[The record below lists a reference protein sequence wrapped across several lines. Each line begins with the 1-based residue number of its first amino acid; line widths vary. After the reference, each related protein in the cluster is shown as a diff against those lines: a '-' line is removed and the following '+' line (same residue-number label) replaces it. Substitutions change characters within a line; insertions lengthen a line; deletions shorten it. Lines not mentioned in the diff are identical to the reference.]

1 MHGDALATAVEP
13 PLELAVRNPPAAV
26 APQVSP
32 PVSPSPSWQRF
43 KRPVDFT
50 IALVLLILLLPVI
63 LVIAVAVRVSS
74 AGPVLYRQRRVGRG
88 MREFTMLKFRT
99 MYAGVSEST
108 HRAYIAELARGAA
121 SGEGLRKL
129 TDDPRVTGVGRFLRK
144 TSLDELPQ
152 LLNILTGTMSLIG
165 PRPAIE
171 YELEHYQAT
180 HYERFQ
186 VRPGL
191 TGLWQVSGRAE
202 VGFVEM
208 LDIDVDYVRKA
219 SALTDL
225 EIAVK
230 TPIAMLPR
238 RTA

>member
-1 MHGDALATAVEP
+1 MHGDAFTAVEP
-13 PLELAVRNPPAAV
+13 SRVELAVR
-26 APQVSP
+26 
-32 PVSPSPSWQRF
+32 SPSPVGPTRSPSPAWQRA
-43 KRPVDFT
+43 KRPVDF
-50 IALVLLILLLPVI
+50 AVAAVLLILLLPVI
-63 LVIAVAVRVSS
+63 LLIALAVRISS
-74 AGPVLYRQRRVGRG
+74 PGPVLYRQRRVGRG
-88 MREFTMLKFRT
+88 LREFTMLKFRT
-99 MYAGVSEST
+99 MYTGVSET
-108 HRAYIAELARGAA
+108 AHRAYISELVHGATT
-121 SGEGLRKL
+121 GEGLRKL

-152 LLNILTGTMSLIG
+152 LVNVLLGTMSLIG

-171 YELEHYQAT
+171 YELEHYQAL

-202 VGFVEM
+202 VGFIEM

-219 SALTDL
+219 SAVTDL
-225 EIAVK
+225 GIAVR
-230 TPIAMLPR
+230 TPVAMLPK

>member
-13 PLELAVRNPPAAV
+13 RVELGVLSQSPV
-26 APQVSP
+26 APTR
-32 PVSPSPSWQRF
+32 SPSAAWQRA
-43 KRPVDFT
+43 KRPVDFA
-50 IALVLLILLLPVI
+50 IAAVLLILLIPVI
-63 LVIAVAVRVSS
+63 LVIAVAVRISS
-74 AGPVLYRQRRVGRG
+74 PGPVLYRQRRVGRDL
-88 MREFTMLKFRT
+88 REFTMLKFRT
-99 MYAGVSEST
+99 MYEGVSESA
-108 HRAYIAELARGAA
+108 HRAYIAELVRGAA

-129 TDDPRVTGVGRFLRK
+129 TDDPRVTAVGRFLRK

-152 LLNILTGTMSLIG
+152 LVNVLLGTMSLIG

-202 VGFVEM
+202 VGFIEM

-219 SALTDL
+219 SAATDL
-225 EIAVK
+225 GIAVR
-230 TPIAMLPR
+230 TPVAMLPK

>member
-1 MHGDALATAVEP
+1 MHADALATAVEP
-13 PLELAVRNPPAAV
+13 SRVELAVCSPAAV
-26 APQVSP
+26 APAPSP
-32 PVSPSPSWQRF
+32 TPSWQRL

-50 IALVLLILLLPVI
+50 VALLLLVLLLPVI
-63 LVIAVAVRVSS
+63 LVIAAAVRISS
-74 AGPVLYRQRRVGRG
+74 PGPVLYRQRRVGRD
-88 MREFTMLKFRT
+88 MSEFTMLKFRT
-99 MYAGVSEST
+99 MYEGVSEAT

-129 TDDPRVTGVGRFLRK
+129 TDDPRVTGIGRFLRK

-152 LLNILTGTMSLIG
+152 LVNVLGGSMSLIG

-171 YELEHYQAT
+171 YELEHYQSS

-202 VGFVEM
+202 VGFIEM
-208 LDIDVDYVRKA
+208 LDIDVDYVRSA
-219 SALTDL
+219 SARTDL
-225 EIAVK
+225 GIAVR
-230 TPIAMLPR
+230 TPLAMLPQ

>member
-13 PLELAVRNPPAAV
+13 PRVELAVL
-26 APQVSP
+26 
-32 PVSPSPSWQRF
+32 SPSPVAPTRSPSPVWQRA
-43 KRPVDFT
+43 KRPVDFAVSA
-50 IALVLLILLLPVI
+50 ALLVVLTPVI
-63 LVIAVAVRVSS
+63 LLIALAVRISS
-74 AGPVLYRQRRVGRG
+74 PGPVLYCQRRVGRDL
-88 MREFTMLKFRT
+88 REFTMLKFRT
-99 MYAGVSEST
+99 MYEGVSESA
-108 HRAYIAELARGAA
+108 HRAYIAELVRGAD

-129 TDDPRVTGVGRFLRK
+129 TDDPRVTRVGRFLRK

-152 LLNILTGTMSLIG
+152 LVNVLLGTMSLIG

-171 YELEHYQAT
+171 YELEHYQSS

-219 SALTDL
+219 SAVTDL
-225 EIAVK
+225 GIAVR
-230 TPIAMLPR
+230 TPVAMLPK